1 MPMIKIRT
9 AYHIFREQLTNRLL
23 ACSKQNG
30 DIKMNWKGIL
40 NSRNYPRPVSYCRLV
55 VFFFDKQ
62 LIINLITLASG
73 CLSTC
78 PLP

>member
-9 AYHIFREQLTNRLL
+9 VYHIFREQLTNRLL

-30 DIKMNWKGIL
+30 AVNVSRKGIR
-40 NSRNYPRPVSYCRLV
+40 NSFNYPCLVSYGRLV
-55 VFFFDKQ
+55 AFNFDKY
-62 LIINLITLASG
+62 LIISSITLPSG
-73 CLSTC
+73 WVPTC

>member
-30 DIKMNWKGIL
+30 DVKLTRKGISKTL
-40 NSRNYPRPVSYCRLV
+40 NYHLPVSPGSLASLD
-55 VFFFDKQ
+55 FDK
-62 LIINLITLASG
+62 
-73 CLSTC
+73 
-78 PLP
+78 